1 MSPPASRLVSG
12 VCGGGVWPFTTTRWA
27 GKAAI
32 LAVAA
37 TWPPRRRW
45 LVQAGPARPGE
56 SAARLC
62 GTISAGVQAG
72 LNDAAADDTR
82 ELLKGHRLS
91 AFKSLREATNFDG
104 LRLKQFLSLLELRA
118 GEAGRLPQAEE
129 LVGALARAAQRTPD
143 YSIDVLKERIRFL
156 ATTSGT
162 HDPVVRQ
169 RTVLRCSGLAAPDNL
184 LPPPPPST
192 P

>member
-72 LNDAAADDTR
+72 LNDAAADDTG
-82 ELLKGHRLS
+82 ELLKVHRLS
-91 AFKSLREATNFDG
+91 AFKSLREATNLDG

-118 GEAGRLPQAEE
+118 GEAGRLSQAEE
-129 LVGALARAAQRTPD
+129 LVGELARAAPRTPD
-143 YSIDVLKERIRFL
+143 YSMDVLKERIRFL
-156 ATTSGT
+156 ATTR
-162 HDPVVRQ
+162 DRKRVVSATRVSV
-169 RTVLRCSGLAAPDNL
+169 RVN
-184 LPPPPPST
+184 
-192 P
+192 

>member
-62 GTISAGVQAG
+62 GTISAGVKAG
-72 LNDAAADDTR
+72 LNDAANKPEPVGMGDGPVAGDDAGGYR
-82 ELLKGHRLS
+82 RPGAARRGRVGRGS
-91 AFKSLREATNFDG
+91 G
-104 LRLKQFLSLLELRA
+104 RA
-118 GEAGRLPQAEE
+118 R
-129 LVGALARAAQRTPD
+129 VGQ
-143 YSIDVLKERIRFL
+143 
-156 ATTSGT
+156 
-162 HDPVVRQ
+162 
-169 RTVLRCSGLAAPDNL
+169 
-184 LPPPPPST
+184 
-192 P
+192 

>member
-45 LVQAGPARPGE
+45 LVQAGPARPGD

-62 GTISAGVQAG
+62 GRISVGVQAG
-72 LNDAAADDTR
+72 LNDAANKT
-82 ELLKGHRLS
+82 ETVGMGVGHV
-91 AFKSLREATNFDG
+91 AGDG
-104 LRLKQFLSLLELRA
+104 
-118 GEAGRLPQAEE
+118 
-129 LVGALARAAQRTPD
+129 VGGYRRQGAARRVGP
-143 YSIDVLKERIRFL
+143 
-156 ATTSGT
+156 
-162 HDPVVRQ
+162 
-169 RTVLRCSGLAAPDNL
+169 
-184 LPPPPPST
+184 
-192 P
+192 